1 MEKPNEPAPM
11 RETNGAGQ
19 SERNEP
25 LKSIVE
31 NLKETGKER
40 LANEKQAVAEQA
52 DKLADVV
59 ERATEELGRVDF
71 MSIAGYADQLAAKL
85 KKFAEKMHT
94 SSVEDLVDETRR
106 AARRNPEL
114 FVLGSIAAG
123 VALSRFFK
131 ASQQHSASRESSWR
145 ETAHDDNDDRHM
157 EPARDT
163 YATGDYQRGF

>member
-1 MEKPNEPAPM
+1 MEKPNEPAPT

-19 SERNEP
+19 SERSEP

-52 DKLADVV
+52 EKLVDVV
-59 ERATEELGRVDF
+59 QRAIDELGRVDF
-71 MSIAGYADQLAAKL
+71 LSIAGYANQLASTMKRFADKL
-85 KKFAEKMHT
+85 HN
-94 SSVEDLVDETRR
+94 SSIEDLLDETRR

-114 FVLGSIAAG
+114 FLLGSIAAG

-131 ASQQHSASRESSWR
+131 ASQQRESLGR
-145 ETAHDDNDDRHM
+145 ETAQAEDDDRHM
-157 EPARDT
+157 EPARDYT
-163 YATGDYQRGF
+163 YAAGD